1 MGIDGSS
8 GFEEGRK
15 GLSEIDEGSDLYY
28 SYQMRF
34 QLIKRTTNVWL
45 VTKINKA
52 PSFTYL
58 R

>member
-34 QLIKRTTNVWL
+34 QLIKRL
-45 VTKINKA
+45 VQIL
-52 PSFTYL
+52 L
-58 R
+58 RYFPCQ